1 MEVELWKT
9 ENEFGGGRRREE
21 ERKCVVMCVAAR
33 Y

>member
-9 ENEFGGGRRREE
+9 ENEFGGGRGREE